1 MGKGGND
8 EGGITAQEQSNMD
21 YYVFGSSL
29 TPSETNNDFIWSLTE
44 EPHASRRKLIKA
56 KHPEV
61 TKLFGPE
68 PLTKWVVLFLV
79 CLQFGA
85 AYMVKDMTWTWQFY
99 LTAYVIGATATQAL
113 FLGIHEITHNL
124 AFKSFNHNKYLAF
137 FANLPIAIPYST
149 AFKGY
154 HLEHHKYQGVE
165 GVDTD
170 LPTKLEGIL
179 LSNVLGKVF
188 FAIFQIIFYAVRPM
202 MVKRQPFTKWHAMN
216 WAIIFSF
223 DALVVYFFGMG
234 PIWYFLMSDFLAG
247 SLHPCAAHFIAEHFV
262 FVGETETYS
271 YYGPLNMLTF
281 NVGYHNEHH
290 DFPNI
295 AWTNLPKLK
304 AMAPEFYDNLPY
316 HKSWPLVIW
325 KFITDPNISTFNRVK
340 REKKTKQEK
349 KEM

>member
-188 FAIFQIIFYAVRPM
+188 FAIFQIIFYAVRPI

>member
-1 MGKGGND
+1 
-8 EGGITAQEQSNMD
+8 MD